1 LFLAGI
7 SFVCYRRPVPDDFDR
22 YIYEAIVRGKSQP
35 LEVIYGIVKHES
47 PRAEESSILDSPE
60 HLRELEPMY
69 AIRPVYIEAISL
81 ISPVLPIQKAINFIS
96 AASLFGIGL
105 VVLWWTK
112 KALPTALLMAA
123 YPVVILGRLGT
134 PDALAALLAILGLFL
149 LDRENYDALALAI
162 LFLSLGVRTDNILLL
177 LAVLAWLVWEKRIAV
192 HSGGLLALLSAAM
205 VFAVNR
211 WAGNYGW
218 IVLFRFSF
226 VGGRYPSQ
234 LPHVLSLRE
243 YFSALVL
250 GASVIFSRLS
260 IWLLMGIL
268 AWLRRP
274 TVLLPL
280 IGIAALAHFL
290 LYPSPEDRYFIW
302 AYIVTGIVLVRSFEA
317 TGAPSGMKAS
327 DLP

>member
-1 LFLAGI
+1 
-7 SFVCYRRPVPDDFDR
+7 
-22 YIYEAIVRGKSQP
+22 
-35 LEVIYGIVKHES
+35 
-47 PRAEESSILDSPE
+47 
-60 HLRELEPMY
+60 
-69 AIRPVYIEAISL
+69 
-81 ISPVLPIQKAINFIS
+81 
-96 AASLFGIGL
+96 
-105 VVLWWTK
+105 
-112 KALPTALLMAA
+112 MAA

-162 LFLSLGVRTDNILLL
+162 LFLSLGVRTDSVLLL
-177 LAVLAWLVWEKRIAV
+177 LAVLAWLVREKRIAV
-192 HSGGLLALLSAAM
+192 YSGGLLAVLAVAI

-211 WAGNYGW
+211 WAGSYGW

-243 YFSALVL
+243 YFSTLVR
-250 GASVIFSRLS
+250 GASVIFSHLS
-260 IWLLMGIL
+260 IWLLLGIL

-302 AYIVTGIVLVRSFEA
+302 AYIVTGIALVRSFEA
-317 TGAPSGMKAS
+317 TGTPSE
-327 DLP
+327 

>member
-1 LFLAGI
+1 
-7 SFVCYRRPVPDDFDR
+7 
-22 YIYEAIVRGKSQP
+22 
-35 LEVIYGIVKHES
+35 
-47 PRAEESSILDSPE
+47 
-60 HLRELEPMY
+60 MY
-69 AIRPVYIEAISL
+69 AIRPLYLEAISL
-81 ISPVLPIQKAINFIS
+81 IGSVLPIQKAINFIS

-105 VVLWWTK
+105 VVLWWTGK
-112 KALPTALLMAA
+112 VVPTALLMAA

-149 LDRENYDALALAI
+149 LDRENYYALALAI

-177 LAVLAWLVWEKRIAV
+177 LAVLAWLVWEKRITV
-192 HSGGLLALLSAAM
+192 YSGGLLALLAVAI
-205 VFAVNR
+205 VFAINR
-211 WAGNYGW
+211 WTGSYGW

-226 VGGRYPSQ
+226 IGGRYPAQ

-243 YFSALVL
+243 YFSALIR
-250 GASVIFSRLS
+250 GAFVIFSHLS

-274 TVLLPL
+274 VVLLPL

-302 AYIVTGIVLVRSFEA
+302 AYIVTGIALVRSFEA
-317 TGAPSGMKAS
+317 TAQPRK
-327 DLP
+327 